1 MVDSNKELVHNLELK
16 IDSLMQRYQALKQE
30 HLMLQR
36 NHESL
41 NGQLAEALSQKT
53 ELQGRYDSLKLAK
66 TIELTQVDA
75 HEAKLKI
82 NQMVREIDKCIALLN
97 R

>member
-1 MVDSNKELVHNLELK
+1 MIDSNKELVASLEQKVDLLV
-16 IDSLMQRYQALKQE
+16 SRYQRLRGEVASLTEEKQK
-30 HLMLQR
+30 LT
-36 NHESL
+36 
-41 NGQLAEALSQKT
+41 GQLHETAEKLSDMQV
-53 ELQGRYDSLKLAK
+53 RYDNLKLAK
-66 TIELTQVDA
+66 TIELTHSDA

>member
-1 MVDSNKELVHNLELK
+1 MIDSNKDLVVSLEQK
-16 IDSLMQRYQALKQE
+16 IDLLVKRFLVVKDQAGKLADENQKLTEQLQHAKSE
-30 HLMLQR
+30 HADLQM
-36 NHESL
+36 
-41 NGQLAEALSQKT
+41 
-53 ELQGRYDSLKLAK
+53 RYDNLKLAK
-66 TIELTQVDA
+66 TIELTQTDA

>member
-1 MVDSNKELVHNLELK
+1 MIDSNKDLVASLEQKVDLL
-16 IDSLMQRYQALKQE
+16 LMRYQALKDELKSVKDDKSSLTDQ
-30 HLMLQR
+30 LQASA
-36 NHESL
+36 EK
-41 NGQLAEALSQKT
+41 LAD
-53 ELQGRYDSLKLAK
+53 LQVRYDSLKLAK
-66 TIELTQVDA
+66 TLELTQGDA

>member
-1 MVDSNKELVHNLELK
+1 MIDSNKDLVASLEQKVDLL
-16 IDSLMQRYQALKQE
+16 LMRYQALKDE
-30 HLMLQR
+30 LKSVKD
-36 NHESL
+36 EKSSL
-41 NGQLAEALSQKT
+41 NDQLQASAEKLAD
-53 ELQGRYDSLKLAK
+53 LQVRYDSLKLAK
-66 TIELTQVDA
+66 TLELTQGDA

>member
-1 MVDSNKELVHNLELK
+1 MIDSNKDLVVSLEQK
-16 IDSLMQRYQALKQE
+16 IDLLVKRFLVLKDQSNKLTE
-30 HLMLQR
+30 ENQKLTD
-36 NHESL
+36 
-41 NGQLAEALSQKT
+41 QLHSVKT
-53 ELQGRYDSLKLAK
+53 EYADLQSRYDNLKLAK
-66 TIELTQVDA
+66 TIELTQTDA